1 MEADV
6 PLEWTTEECRT
17 YTPADTDRELQY
29 RTYRHE
35 SGDLRLKVAPASL
48 DGEDHPGY
56 ALTAT
61 SYPGLDLS
69 ETRRVRTVLMFE
81 RCTRIAAE
89 FMTLFSASYDGP
101 GTLEDALEY
110 AYERTREHR

>member
-1 MEADV
+1 MDADV
-6 PLEWTTEECRT
+6 PSAWNTEESRT
-17 YTPADTDRELQY
+17 YTPADTDREMEY

-69 ETRRVRTVLMFE
+69 ETIRIRTVLTFE
-81 RCTRIAAE
+81 RCDSIARD
-89 FMTLFSASYDGP
+89 FMDLFSANYDGP
-101 GTLEDALEY
+101 GSLEDALDY

>member
-1 MEADV
+1 MDADV
-6 PLEWTTEECRT
+6 PSAWNTEECRT
-17 YTPADTDRELQY
+17 YTPADTDREMQY

-56 ALTAT
+56 ALTVT

-69 ETRRVRTVLMFE
+69 ETVCIRTVLTFE
-81 RCTRIAAE
+81 RCDRIADQ
-89 FMTLFSASYDGP
+89 FMALFSASYDGP
-101 GTLEDALEY
+101 GSLEDALEY
-110 AYERTREHR
+110 AYQRTCEHR